1 MAAARRTTRH
11 QQRGFTL
18 VELLTVLVIIGLLAA
33 ILMPRFARARF
44 VAQFT
49 ACQGNMNT
57 VAKAVNLYANDNG
70 QQLPS
75 SLTLLTTATS
85 GTRPYLPN
93 KLNCPSN
100 GASYT
105 YAYSTGTLFTLYCQ
119 GVHST
124 VVSDLCGAGYPQYVT
139 SGIVLK

>member
-1 MAAARRTTRH
+1 MHLKRRSA
-11 QQRGFTL
+11 RGFTL

-57 VAKAVNLYANDNG
+57 IAKAVNLYANDNG

-75 SLTLLTTATS
+75 TLTLLTTATS
-85 GTRPYLPN
+85 GTRPYLPSN
-93 KLNCPSN
+93 IICPSN
-100 GASYT
+100 GATYT
-105 YAYSTGTLFTLYCQ
+105 YSYSTGTMFTLFCQ

-124 VVSDLCGAGYPQYVT
+124 VVSDLCSPGYPQYVT
-139 SGIVLK
+139 SGILLK